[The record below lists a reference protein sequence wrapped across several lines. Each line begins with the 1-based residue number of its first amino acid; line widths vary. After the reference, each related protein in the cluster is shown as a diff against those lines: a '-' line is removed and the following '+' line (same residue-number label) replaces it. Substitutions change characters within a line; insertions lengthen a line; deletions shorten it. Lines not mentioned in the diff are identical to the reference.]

1 MGQALCE
8 KYQLFEDIHRR
19 RMHYAGF
26 KSERQGKR
34 LFRSLPPSGGLFYIL
49 LQIAPQLAF
58 TPSRKPHEVCPGG
71 TPSFLSRELQ
81 SKKAYCDRSS
91 LLYTPLYQCCRE
103 SQSIAD
109 YYRTSRG
116 LHQVITPYYRCGKDQ
131 KILEYALM

>member
-1 MGQALCE
+1 MRS
-8 KYQLFEDIHRR
+8 I
-19 RMHYAGF
+19 
-26 KSERQGKR
+26 SR
-34 LFRSLPPSGGLFYIL
+34 LKKFIEGEYITRSLRVNHKENVYSGSCPPSKGLFYIL

-116 LHQVITPYYRCGKDQ
+116 LHQVITPYYKCGKDQ